1 MLALFKNDIATI
13 NISVLSN
20 ISIWPII
27 NQIECMT
34 SYVRYKPANIF
45 FALVRLWAV
54 RLSKNELDTI
64 FSNTVGAN
72 IKDSTTTIH
81 LEIEQEHFSAEKLTT
96 NSKNEN
102 SWRAYR
108 QRAWP
113 LTRPNFVRITCN
125 HRKKLPR
132 RAQPT
137 IYQGF
142 EKAVTGVTGK
152 TVLLHRPTAIA
163 HRAPRHR

>member
-1 MLALFKNDIATI
+1 
-13 NISVLSN
+13 
-20 ISIWPII
+20 
-27 NQIECMT
+27 MT
-34 SYVRYKPANIF
+34 SHVRYKPANIF

-64 FSNTVGAN
+64 FSNIVDAN

-81 LEIEQEHFSAEKLTT
+81 IEKKRARAFFCRKTDDKFQKWEFLARISSKGLTT
-96 NSKNEN
+96 DEAKFC
-102 SWRAYR
+102 
-108 QRAWP
+108 
-113 LTRPNFVRITCN
+113 PNHLQPIQICS
-125 HRKKLPR
+125 HSQRKKLPR